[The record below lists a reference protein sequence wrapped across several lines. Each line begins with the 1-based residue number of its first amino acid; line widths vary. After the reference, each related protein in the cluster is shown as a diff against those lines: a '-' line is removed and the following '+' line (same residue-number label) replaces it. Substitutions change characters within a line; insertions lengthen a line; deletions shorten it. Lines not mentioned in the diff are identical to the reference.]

1 VAHPLYEEKMTMSK
15 RTLGIRATSFI
26 AILTLLLTGTFA
38 ASAQTKRRTTKAK
51 PRLVTKKPTPA
62 KPVVRLETLAVG
74 SKMRVRMDDTLN
86 SKTAKVGDTFTA
98 TIVDPVYAEG
108 GAQVIPAGS
117 KITGKVTAA
126 TAAQRQGK
134 PGTIDVSFVS
144 VKLPTGATQ
153 AVNGSLTDLDAGK
166 TSSDNEGTLAGDKLE
181 KRKIIFIGGGAA
193 GGALLGAIIGG
204 GKATGIGA
212 IAGAGAGVAAD
223 LLLRGPEAQVK
234 PGTEFGVILNQA
246 VSMPEYKGPQTP
258 Q

>member
-1 VAHPLYEEKMTMSK
+1 MSK
-15 RTLGIRATSFI
+15 STFVIRATSFL
-26 AILTLLLTGTFA
+26 AILTLLLTSAFA
-38 ASAQTKRRTTKAK
+38 VSAQTKRRATKAK
-51 PRLVTKKPTPA
+51 PKLVTKKPTPPR

-86 SKTAKVGDTFTA
+86 SKTAKAGDTFTA

-144 VKLPTGATQ
+144 VRLPTGATQ

-166 TSSDNEGTLAGDKLE
+166 TASDNEGTLSGDKLE
-181 KRKIIFIGGGAA
+181 KRHIIFIGGGAA

-223 LLLRGPEAQVK
+223 FLLKGPEAQVK

>member
-1 VAHPLYEEKMTMSK
+1 MSK
-15 RTLGIRATSFI
+15 STFVIRATSFI
-26 AILTLLLTGTFA
+26 AILTLLLTGAFA
-38 ASAQTKRRTTKAK
+38 VSAQTKKRTTKARPK
-51 PRLVTKKPTPA
+51 LVTKKPTPPG

-144 VKLPTGATQ
+144 VRLPTGATQ

-166 TSSDNEGTLAGDKLE
+166 TESDNEGTLSGDKLE
-181 KRKIIFIGGGAA
+181 KRHIIFIGGGAA
-193 GGALLGAIIGG
+193 GGALLGAILGG

-223 LLLRGPEAQVK
+223 LFLKGPEAQVK